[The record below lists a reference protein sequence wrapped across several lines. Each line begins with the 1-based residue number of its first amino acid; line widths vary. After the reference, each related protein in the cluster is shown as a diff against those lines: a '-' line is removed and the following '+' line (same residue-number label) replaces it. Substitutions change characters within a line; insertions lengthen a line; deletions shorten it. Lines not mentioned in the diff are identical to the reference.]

1 MLNVKTVQCAKAKD
15 KEYMLADGRTGL
27 FLRILPTGG
36 KSWIYRYTLPD
47 GRRRKIA
54 LGLYPELSL
63 ADAREAHSQAKQL
76 VRRGIDPAAPPT
88 LKIVPEQTTVAD
100 LIKLYLSGSGH
111 LSPKTLAEN
120 KRTLEKYVEPILGQ
134 RPAKEIRRPDAIA
147 LVERY
152 TDTPGQ
158 ARAVMKIAR
167 AMFTWALHREYVDFN
182 PFAHVV
188 AAVPAIKARSKS
200 RALSDEE
207 IKHVWQALLA
217 ENDPRSLSTRRALMA
232 ILVTGQRPEEVTSST
247 LEEIAVGVKNKP
259 TCKTCRRCGWWT
271 IPWQRIKTRNRRE
284 ENHRVYL
291 TALALE
297 IVSDV
302 QGGSIYT
309 NARGTALARHALSHY
324 VNDRKCWG
332 LDKWTP
338 HDLRRTAATGLS
350 RLGCPDEVID
360 AILNHAKKG
369 IIGVYNQN
377 KYDAEK
383 QKWLTAWSEHLYGL
397 ISFPS

>member
-1 MLNVKTVQCAKAKD
+1 MLNVKSVQAAKAKE
-15 KEYMLADGRTGL
+15 KEYMLADGRSGL
-27 FLRILPTGG
+27 FLRVLPSGG

-47 GRRRKIA
+47 GRRRKMAI
-54 LGLYPELSL
+54 GQHPELSL
-63 ADAREAHSQAKQL
+63 SDARAKHAEL
-76 VRRGIDPAAPPT
+76 VKFVLKGQDPAAPHAPE
-88 LKIVPEQTTVAD
+88 IVPEKTTVAD
-100 LIKLYLSGSGH
+100 LITLYLAGSGH

-120 KRTLEKYVEPILGQ
+120 KRTLEKYVQPILGQ

-182 PFAHVV
+182 PFSHVV
-188 AAVPAIKARSKS
+188 AAVPAIKARSKT

-207 IKHVWQALLA
+207 IKHVWQALLT
-217 ENDPRSLSTRRALMA
+217 EKDPRSLSTRRALMA
-232 ILVTGQRPEEVTSST
+232 ILLTGQRPDEVTSSVF
-247 LEEIAVGVKNKP
+247 EEIAIGVKDKNR
-259 TCKTCRRCGWWT
+259 CNICRRCGWWT
-271 IPWQRIKTRNRRE
+271 IPWHRIKTRNRRE

-291 TALALE
+291 STLTLDIISNGQA
-297 IVSDV
+297 
-302 QGGSIYT
+302 GPIYP
-309 NARGTALARHALSHY
+309 NARGTALARHSLSHY
-324 VNDRKCWG
+324 VDDHKCWG
-332 LDKWTP
+332 LEKWTP

-377 KYDAEK
+377 RYDAEK
-383 QKWLTAWSEHLYGL
+383 QKWLTVWSEHLIRL
-397 ISFPS
+397 NT

>member
-1 MLNVKTVQCAKAKD
+1 MLNVKLVQAAKAKER
-15 KEYMLADGRTGL
+15 EYMLADGRSGL
-27 FLRILPTGG
+27 FLRVLPSGA

-47 GRRRKIA
+47 GRRRKMA
-54 LGLYPELSL
+54 LGQHPELSL
-63 ADAREAHSQAKQL
+63 ADARTKHADL
-76 VRRGIDPAAPPT
+76 VKLVLKGQDPSTPPT
-88 LKIVPEQTTVAD
+88 PEIIPEQTTVAD
-100 LIKLYLSGSGH
+100 LINIYLSGSGH
-111 LSPKTLAEN
+111 LSTKTLAEN
-120 KRTLEKYVEPILGQ
+120 KRTLEKYVQPIIGH
-134 RPAKEIRRPDAIA
+134 RPAKEIRRPDAIV
-147 LVERY
+147 LIERY
-152 TDTPGQ
+152 TETPGQ

-188 AAVPAIKARSKS
+188 AAVPAIKARSKT
-200 RALSDEE
+200 RALNDDE
-207 IKHVWQALLA
+207 IKHFWQALLA
-217 ENDPRSLSTRRALMA
+217 EKDPRSLYTRRALMA
-232 ILVTGQRPEEVTSST
+232 ILVTGQRPEEVTAST
-247 LEEIAVGVKNKP
+247 FDEIAVGFKNKP
-259 TCKTCRRCGWWT
+259 FCKTCRRCGWWT

-291 TALALE
+291 SDLALN
-297 IVSDV
+297 IFSNG
-302 QGGSIYT
+302 QGGSIYS

-324 VNDRKCWG
+324 VDDHKCWG
-332 LDKWTP
+332 LEKWTP

-383 QKWLTAWSEHLYGL
+383 QHWLTIWSEHIYNL
-397 ISFPS
+397 IT